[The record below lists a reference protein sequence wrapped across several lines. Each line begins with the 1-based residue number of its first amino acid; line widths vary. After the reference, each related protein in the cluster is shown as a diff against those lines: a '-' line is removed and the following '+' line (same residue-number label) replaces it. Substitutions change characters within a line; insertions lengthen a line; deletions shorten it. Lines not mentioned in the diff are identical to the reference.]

1 MARRNYNQDDM
12 KGVIGG
18 IQKLNKWKN
27 RFITGLVFTA
37 CGAVIIFLIV
47 LMLGTRTEEI
57 IDKYK
62 NLSGAPHDSKQQF
75 AMRNVIIT
83 YDDNGKMSIQI
94 VQGNNG
100 NNAGIG
106 GVGDSDP
113 GTPDSD
119 GDVGGG
125 GGNSPTP
132 PGDDI
137 VITPATD
144 DVVLDGWLVLHKDP
158 SGSGSV
164 ISAPSNI
171 CKVNWSMGE
180 GNTTYGS
187 KYCRGSYSD
196 SSYGRPNI
204 EGKTASEGIVDT
216 NGYYWVAVGP
226 SWFGNMGIDSSTG
239 YPNPPHN
246 GSVGP
251 ADVLGTNT
259 GFTFDIVVNYSGKT
273 YYIWAKLGD
282 AKVHT
287 FGKYS
292 CKCGNE
298 VCGLGY
304 SQSGTYHDGTESPTH
319 RDNSLV
325 EWCGVTSSVGA
336 GLNSK
341 MEFVG
346 LAR

>member
-125 GGNSPTP
+125 GGGGNGGGSGGTNPPSPLDITDQDIL
-132 PGDDI
+132 DDI
-137 VITPATD
+137 ADGLYTAEDYQYLVALGGESSSYEGFYAVACCVRNRVNTNNSSYKSEVTKSGQFSGYNPSEVGNPRND
-144 DVVLDGWLVLHKDP
+144 DVKKAAVAVLRGGSSTIGNCYFFLGRYNGWDMWAESDISEFYNVGGNVYFNGWGKVHNKSNAMQ
-158 SGSGSV
+158 SGD
-164 ISAPSNI
+164 ILIWDDSADKWLYGP
-171 CKVNWSMGE
+171 
-180 GNTTYGS
+180 GS
-187 KYCRGSYSD
+187 KY
-196 SSYGRPNI
+196 P
-204 EGKTASEGIVDT
+204 
-216 NGYYWVAVGP
+216 
-226 SWFGNMGIDSSTG
+226 
-239 YPNPPHN
+239 
-246 GSVGP
+246 
-251 ADVLGTNT
+251 
-259 GFTFDIVVNYSGKT
+259 
-273 YYIWAKLGD
+273 
-282 AKVHT
+282 
-287 FGKYS
+287 
-292 CKCGNE
+292 
-298 VCGLGY
+298 
-304 SQSGTYHDGTESPTH
+304 
-319 RDNSLV
+319 
-325 EWCGVTSSVGA
+325 
-336 GLNSK
+336 
-341 MEFVG
+341 
-346 LAR
+346 

>member
-125 GGNSPTP
+125 SD
-132 PGDDI
+132 GDDDPGNTGGDDKGPEPPKPVNATDED
-137 VITPATD
+137 VIKFFVDKGYARNAAIGIAANLKAESGYDITADNGVGNKGIAQWDSGRWGCYQTYLSQIGQSDSLGAQLEFVYMEMNNIAPATNQYSNKLS
-144 DVVLDGWLVLHKDP
+144 VSNFNNSC
-158 SGSGSV
+158 SG
-164 ISAPSNI
+164 
-171 CKVNWSMGE
+171 
-180 GNTTYGS
+180 
-187 KYCRGSYSD
+187 KYYAT
-196 SSYGRPNI
+196 
-204 EGKTASEGIVDT
+204 KIVAKYYERCGVES
-216 NGYYWVAVGP
+216 NGYKVDW
-226 SWFGNMGIDSSTG
+226 D
-239 YPNPPHN
+239 
-246 GSVGP
+246 
-251 ADVLGTNT
+251 GTNSSNDSKFINT
-259 GFTFDIVVNYSGKT
+259 CQGGQTRINYAS
-273 YYIWAKLGD
+273 AM
-282 AKVHT
+282 
-287 FGKYS
+287 
-292 CKCGNE
+292 N
-298 VCGLGY
+298 
-304 SQSGTYHDGTESPTH
+304 
-319 RDNSLV
+319 
-325 EWCGVTSSVGA
+325 
-336 GLNSK
+336 
-341 MEFVG
+341 
-346 LAR
+346 

>member
-125 GGNSPTP
+125 SGGGDGGGSGGTNPPSPPDITDQDILDDIANGLYTAEDYQYLVALGGESSSYEGFYAVACCVRNRVNTNNSSYKSEVTKSGQFSGYNPSEVGNPRNDDVKKAAVAVLRGGSSTIGNCYFFLGRYNGWDMWAESDISEFYNVGGNVYFNGWGKVHNKSNAMQS
-132 PGDDI
+132 GDI
-137 VITPATD
+137 LIWD
-144 DVVLDGWLVLHKDP
+144 DSAGKWLYGP
-158 SGSGSV
+158 
-164 ISAPSNI
+164 
-171 CKVNWSMGE
+171 
-180 GNTTYGS
+180 GS
-187 KYCRGSYSD
+187 KY
-196 SSYGRPNI
+196 P
-204 EGKTASEGIVDT
+204 
-216 NGYYWVAVGP
+216 
-226 SWFGNMGIDSSTG
+226 
-239 YPNPPHN
+239 
-246 GSVGP
+246 
-251 ADVLGTNT
+251 
-259 GFTFDIVVNYSGKT
+259 
-273 YYIWAKLGD
+273 
-282 AKVHT
+282 
-287 FGKYS
+287 
-292 CKCGNE
+292 
-298 VCGLGY
+298 
-304 SQSGTYHDGTESPTH
+304 
-319 RDNSLV
+319 
-325 EWCGVTSSVGA
+325 
-336 GLNSK
+336 
-341 MEFVG
+341 
-346 LAR
+346 

>member
-125 GGNSPTP
+125 SGGGDSGGSGGTNPPSPPDITDQDILDDIANGLYTAEDYQYLVALGGESSSYEGFYAVACCVRNRVNTNNSSYKSEVTKSGQFSGYNPSEVGNPRNDDVKKAAVAVLRGGSSTIGNCYFFLGRYNGWDMWAESDISEFYNVGGNVYFNGWGKVHNKSNAMQS
-132 PGDDI
+132 GDI
-137 VITPATD
+137 LIWD
-144 DVVLDGWLVLHKDP
+144 DSAGKWLYGP
-158 SGSGSV
+158 
-164 ISAPSNI
+164 
-171 CKVNWSMGE
+171 
-180 GNTTYGS
+180 GS
-187 KYCRGSYSD
+187 KY
-196 SSYGRPNI
+196 P
-204 EGKTASEGIVDT
+204 
-216 NGYYWVAVGP
+216 
-226 SWFGNMGIDSSTG
+226 
-239 YPNPPHN
+239 
-246 GSVGP
+246 
-251 ADVLGTNT
+251 
-259 GFTFDIVVNYSGKT
+259 
-273 YYIWAKLGD
+273 
-282 AKVHT
+282 
-287 FGKYS
+287 
-292 CKCGNE
+292 
-298 VCGLGY
+298 
-304 SQSGTYHDGTESPTH
+304 
-319 RDNSLV
+319 
-325 EWCGVTSSVGA
+325 
-336 GLNSK
+336 
-341 MEFVG
+341 
-346 LAR
+346 